1 MIDPP
6 LTRGGK
12 RSQISTITVRNTDT
26 SETNIFW
33 QLFRCISPCQPSGL
47 SPRPECNAAKAEVW
61 FKKVCKHWWWQS
73 CSNNMLCDFVIRR
86 PIYCV
91 FIITIFAMNSFTKRV
106 LQIKQKTPKNRN
118 SASMQCFMGFVFH
131 FHFMQQTTTYQRLI
145 TVSVCH
151 AQVIQLI
158 WRDLHLWGQKCKVN
172 GVYDTVNHLACDFA
186 KCSPIL
192 KILSPSEWKNDKC
205 VVKKLITP

>member
-47 SPRPECNAAKAEVW
+47 SPRPQCNAAKAEVW

-73 CSNNMLCDFVIRR
+73 CSNNMLCDFLIRR

-91 FIITIFAMNSFTKRV
+91 FIITIFAVNSFTKRV
-106 LQIKQKTPKNRN
+106 LQIKQKTPKKPELCQHAMLRGIRFSTNDNIARLN
-118 SASMQCFMGFVFH
+118 NSFCLSCTSYSTYLARSASLRTKVQGEWG
-131 FHFMQQTTTYQRLI
+131 
-145 TVSVCH
+145 
-151 AQVIQLI
+151 I
-158 WRDLHLWGQKCKVN
+158 WHSQPFGLWLCQMFTDLKNSFTIRVK
-172 GVYDTVNHLACDFA
+172 
-186 KCSPIL
+186 
-192 KILSPSEWKNDKC
+192 EW
-205 VVKKLITP
+205 